1 MPKVYTPKHHIKLQR
16 LEETMMRY
24 KPYLIFVVTVYAVSA
39 FKTLCL
45 AANLS
50 ETDHASEYVL
60 FKDGVGAAKL
70 YPSIDGT
77 IEPVPFAKPVA
88 VSARTVGLS
97 KLFYAVVPGTTF
109 RDTRYPSVW
118 R

>member
-1 MPKVYTPKHHIKLQR
+1 
-16 LEETMMRY
+16 MRY
-24 KPYLIFVVTVYAVSA
+24 MPNVIFVVTVYAVSA
-39 FKTLCL
+39 YKTLCL

-50 ETDHASEYVL
+50 ETDRTSEYVL

-70 YPSIDGT
+70 YPSIDGAN
-77 IEPVPFAKPVA
+77 EPIPFAKPVA